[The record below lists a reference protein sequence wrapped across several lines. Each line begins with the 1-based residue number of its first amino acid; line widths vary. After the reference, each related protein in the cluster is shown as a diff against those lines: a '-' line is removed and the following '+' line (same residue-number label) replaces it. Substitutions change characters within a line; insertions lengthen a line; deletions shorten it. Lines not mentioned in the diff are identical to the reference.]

1 MDLVMEKKRDI
12 PAWVAIT
19 VTVFMSI
26 TAAIATYSARMYK
39 VEKDVDVHEVR
50 IQRMEET
57 QVKQE
62 TINTEVIK
70 MLHEIRESTIRIE
83 GELKLKKD
91 K

>member
-1 MDLVMEKKRDI
+1 MEKKRDI
-12 PAWVAIT
+12 PAWAAIT
-19 VTVFMSI
+19 ITVFLSI
-26 TAAIATYSARMYK
+26 TAAIAAYSARMAG
-39 VEKDVDVHEVR
+39 VERNVDIHEVR

-57 QVKQE
+57 QIKQE

-91 K
+91 KE

>member
-1 MDLVMEKKRDI
+1 MEKKRDI

-19 VTVFMSI
+19 ITVFLSI
-26 TAAIATYSARMYK
+26 TAAIAAYSARMYK
-39 VEKDVDVHEVR
+39 VERDVGVHEVR

-57 QVKQE
+57 QIKQE

-70 MLHEIRESTIRIE
+70 MLHEISESTIRIE

-91 K
+91 KE

>member
-1 MDLVMEKKRDI
+1 MEKKRDI

-19 VTVFMSI
+19 ITVFLSI
-26 TAAIATYSARMYK
+26 TAAIAAYSARMYK
-39 VEKDVDVHEVR
+39 VERDVDVHEVR

-57 QVKQE
+57 QIKQE
-62 TINTEVIK
+62 TINTEVIN

-91 K
+91 KE

>member
-1 MDLVMEKKRDI
+1 MEKKRDI
-12 PAWVAIT
+12 PAWAAIT
-19 VTVFMSI
+19 ITVFLSI
-26 TAAIATYSARMYK
+26 TAAIAAYSTRMYK
-39 VEKDVDVHEVR
+39 VERDVDVHEVR

-57 QVKQE
+57 QIKQE

-91 K
+91 KE

>member
-1 MDLVMEKKRDI
+1 MEKKRDI
-12 PAWVAIT
+12 PAWAAIT
-19 VTVFMSI
+19 ITVFLSI
-26 TAAIATYSARMYK
+26 TAAIAAYSARMYK
-39 VEKDVDVHEVR
+39 VERNVDVHEVR

-57 QVKQE
+57 QIKQE

-91 K
+91 KE

>member
-1 MDLVMEKKRDI
+1 MEKKRDI

-19 VTVFMSI
+19 VTVFLSI
-26 TAAIATYSARMYK
+26 TAAIAAYSARMYK
-39 VEKDVDVHEVR
+39 VERDVDVHEVR

-57 QVKQE
+57 QIKQE
-62 TINTEVIK
+62 TINTEVIN

-91 K
+91 KE